1 MSISMR
7 DLFSRHGIN
16 NEVISLRN
24 SLLNHPDGLS
34 IGLREAHR
42 RLTTPLNGNGYARG
56 CRTEDS
62 VKIDYGIGD
71 KKIGGV
77 LPEWVPVSGNTVL
90 VSDHRTDPITFSL
103 RPDYAGETLT
113 VEGILTKSK
122 VASSDFPFQPWHSY
136 YDWNF
141 HVRFDPQYKY
151 LYSPANHNDNIECE
165 WDTAFLPRWALPQV
179 GQRVWIVGRWIYDCG
194 HPENN
199 QHRSELHPPKAVAS
213 FRTEAVKFPENRG
226 LTRANNA
233 ILYIGRNGGY
243 WHQPIN
249 DQDYAFDLYLPPKPY
264 GEAVPVWKV
273 ASKTG
278 SLPVQPQI
286 TPYPAGNP
294 RVLRVVIPLQG
305 VNPHP
310 NQYGAIISGGWSDP
324 RGTESAKIKR
334 LRVTVEKF
342 FRDANLDS
350 YSSDEWYEYVGI
362 NGRWRVWESRGG
374 GDSETLN
381 YSVNLD
387 LHPDD
392 RIHITACGFEADPI
406 HDLMGKRIGL
416 SWAEIVAS
424 GGDSTQAKNS
434 AKKIRDGFLSLG
446 SDLLGGGGIENDK
459 ISTFSIIR
467 RPQATTRSL
476 ISYSE
481 ERDYRLQYKI
491 ELL

>member
-1 MSISMR
+1 M
-7 DLFSRHGIN
+7 
-16 NEVISLRN
+16 
-24 SLLNHPDGLS
+24 
-34 IGLREAHR
+34 
-42 RLTTPLNGNGYARG
+42 
-56 CRTEDS
+56 
-62 VKIDYGIGD
+62 
-71 KKIGGV
+71 
-77 LPEWVPVSGNTVL
+77 PVSGNTVL
-90 VSDHRTDPITFSL
+90 VRDQRTDQFIL
-103 RPDYAGETLT
+103 RPDYAGETPT
-113 VEGILTKSK
+113 VEGIVTKSK
-122 VASSDFPFQPWHSY
+122 VASNDFPFQPWHTY

-141 HVRFDPQYKY
+141 HVRFDKQYKY
-151 LYSPANHNDNIECE
+151 LYSPANKNDDIECE
-165 WDTAFLPRWALPQV
+165 WDTAFLPRWAWPQV

-213 FRTEAVKFPENRG
+213 FRTEAVKFRENRG

-233 ILYIGRNGGY
+233 ILYIGQNGGY
-243 WHQPIN
+243 WRQPIN

-264 GEAVPVWKV
+264 REAVPVWKV
-273 ASKTG
+273 ASQTG

-294 RVLRVVIPLQG
+294 RVLRVVIPLKG
-305 VNPHP
+305 VTPHP
-310 NQYGAIISGGWSDP
+310 REYGAIISGGWSDP

-350 YSSDEWYEYVGI
+350 YSSDEWYQYVGI
-362 NGRWRVWESRGG
+362 NGRWRVWQSRGG

-381 YSVNLD
+381 YSVVLN

-392 RIHITACGFEADPI
+392 RIHIAACCGFEADPI

-424 GGDSTQAKNS
+424 GKDSTQAKNS

-446 SDLLGGGGIENDK
+446 SDLLGGGGIENDAIRAFSK
-459 ISTFSIIR
+459 ILPPQAR
-467 RPQATTRSL
+467 RPDKDPSA
-476 ISYSE
+476 E
-481 ERDYRLQYKI
+481 GDYRLQYKI